1 MAAIRAT
8 ETTGQGNVRRWQV
21 SIGFGLTA
29 LYFINCC
36 TWTLWVGIG
45 SLVFGIAMLIWWWVA
60 CKRTVVAAVIALI
73 GYAHFVAPQCINT
86 IVGAVVGTI
95 SAVLVFALAECA
107 ISGTK
112 PSGN

>member
-1 MAAIRAT
+1 
-8 ETTGQGNVRRWQV
+8 
-21 SIGFGLTA
+21 
-29 LYFINCC
+29 
-36 TWTLWVGIG
+36 
-45 SLVFGIAMLIWWWVA
+45 MLIWWWVA
-60 CKRTVVAAVIALI
+60 CKRIVVAAVIALI

-112 PSGN
+112 RSGN

>member
-1 MAAIRAT
+1 
-8 ETTGQGNVRRWQV
+8 
-21 SIGFGLTA
+21 
-29 LYFINCC
+29 
-36 TWTLWVGIG
+36 
-45 SLVFGIAMLIWWWVA
+45 
-60 CKRTVVAAVIALI
+60 VVAAVIALI

>member
-1 MAAIRAT
+1 
-8 ETTGQGNVRRWQV
+8 
-21 SIGFGLTA
+21 
-29 LYFINCC
+29 
-36 TWTLWVGIG
+36 
-45 SLVFGIAMLIWWWVA
+45 MLIWWWVA

-112 PSGN
+112 RSGN

>member
-1 MAAIRAT
+1 MA
-8 ETTGQGNVRRWQV
+8 
-21 SIGFGLTA
+21 GFHRLRPHCA
-29 LYFINCC
+29 LFHQ
-36 TWTLWVGIG
+36 LLHVDAVG
-45 SLVFGIAMLIWWWVA
+45 
-60 CKRTVVAAVIALI
+60 RPPVVAAVIALI